1 MLNRIKKVSYKI
13 YSIIFFSSLATIVV
27 SGVAVYSIG
36 RIETD
41 FNKFKMVNNSSVNA
55 SQVQEDLLNARIYAL
70 SFHNTDNQTDYRH
83 AVERLDSAYNR
94 ISTKSSKNI
103 EADVSNDLNEVLT
116 DIKSYKAQLLQVKNI
131 TEKGAGIE
139 ASNQS
144 LMMQLQNGIN
154 SFRNSI
160 PDENGALLKDVVET
174 EYKFSIVRQYATE
187 YLVSNSE
194 ATFDNYKNS
203 FDELKSSITYLDE
216 TYPGL
221 KHEKIKSNIALFDGN
236 VRRIYDFTKEK
247 NALWYESLPNF
258 GASITEKLDHIQDN
272 AVKNQNALSEE
283 VSYIAGNAVLTVFI
297 AWAVCCPL
305 VLLVCH
311 WVTRSIV
318 EPIKST
324 QSIIERISNGE
335 LQLSKPVD
343 GADEIAQMCR
353 SLGKME
359 QKFFY
364 TVEEINQNCNMLASA
379 SEQLA
384 AISQEVLNSS
394 LTQQQQ
400 TDQVA
405 TAMNEMSVAINE
417 VASGA
422 NAASQETE
430 TVTLEANNGIVTM
443 SSSMEKISVL
453 AEKMGTLSSD
463 ILTLHAGTE
472 QVSGIMNIIQHI
484 AKQTNLLALNA
495 AIEAARAGEQGR
507 GFAVVADEVRQ
518 LALQTEEAVEQIDSQ
533 ISTLQQNTTQVV
545 ESINDSQRIL
555 KDTVKQSESAN
566 VAFSTI
572 GTSVSHTNDLNTH
585 IAASTIEQSATA
597 DMISESITI
606 VRDKI
611 DQSVEMVSDCNQA
624 SQQLAKMS
632 VTLSQLMS
640 FFKLVR

>member
-1 MLNRIKKVSYKI
+1 MLNKIKKVSYKI
-13 YSIIFFSSLATIVV
+13 YIIIFCTSLATLVV
-27 SGVAVYSIG
+27 SGVALYSIG
-36 RIETD
+36 IINSD
-41 FNKFKMVNNSSVNA
+41 FNMFKVVNNNSVNA
-55 SQVQEDLLNARIYAL
+55 SQVQKDLLNARVYAL
-70 SFHNTDNQTDYRH
+70 SFHNTGNQTDYRH
-83 AVERLDSAYNR
+83 AVDRLDSAYHR
-94 ISTKSSKNI
+94 ISTKPSKNI
-103 EADVSNDLNEVLT
+103 EVNVNNNLNEVLS
-116 DIKSYKAQLLQVKNI
+116 DIKSYKNQLLQVKNI
-131 TEKGAGIE
+131 TGKGSDIE
-139 ASNQS
+139 ASNKS
-144 LMMQLQNGIN
+144 LMIRLQSGIN
-154 SFRNSI
+154 NFRNSI
-160 PDENGALLKDVVET
+160 PDENGPLLKDVVET

-187 YLVSNSE
+187 YLVYHSE
-194 ATFDNYKNS
+194 EAFNNYKNS
-203 FDELKSSITYLDE
+203 FNELQFSIDYLDE
-216 TYPGL
+216 EYPGL
-221 KHEKIKSNIALFDGN
+221 KHEKIKSDIKLFDGN

-247 NALWYESLPNF
+247 NALWYESLPKL
-258 GASITEKLDHIQDN
+258 GASITEKLDNVQNN
-272 AVKNQNALSEE
+272 AVKNQNTLSEE
-283 VSYIAGNAVLTVFI
+283 ISDIAGKSILAVFV

-305 VLLVCH
+305 VLIVCH
-311 WVTRSIV
+311 WVTRSVV

-324 QSIIERISNGE
+324 QNIIERMSNGE
-335 LQLSKPVD
+335 LHTSLPVD

-463 ILTLHAGTE
+463 ILTLHADTE

-572 GTSVSHTNDLNTH
+572 GTSVSHTNDLNTQ